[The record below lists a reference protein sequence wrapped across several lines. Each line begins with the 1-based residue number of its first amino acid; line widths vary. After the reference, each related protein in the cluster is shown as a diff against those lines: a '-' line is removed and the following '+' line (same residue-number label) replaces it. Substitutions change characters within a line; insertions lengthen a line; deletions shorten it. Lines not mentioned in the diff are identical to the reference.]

1 MQRFSRALPAQGV
14 GRATHREIG
23 IRKAR
28 GQAGSHVRLRVL
40 ADAVPLGLI
49 GVALGAA
56 VVLLSARYL

>member
-1 MQRFSRALPAQGV
+1 LQRFLGRYGLRACG
-14 GRATHREIG
+14 GRRTLEIG

-28 GQAGSHVRLRVL
+28 GQAASHVRLRVL

-49 GVALGAA
+49 GGALGAA